1 VNIEQIGVVGGGT
14 AGRGIAWALS
24 AAGVEVV
31 LVEASGRLLEASLDA
46 LRDSL
51 DREIARW
58 AITESE
64 RDAILARISGTT
76 DLEEVSPFSVIIEA
90 VTEEFKTKAMLLQQ
104 LDTICLPEAVFLCN
118 SSTLNVSDLAGVL
131 PKARR
136 DRLAG
141 LHFLHPVNRVP
152 VVELIRGRETSERA
166 VAAARSVAELLDKE
180 VVEVEES
187 PGYVTTRLTLVIIN
201 EAIQAL
207 MEGVATRDSIDRA
220 MKLRFGWTH
229 GPLALADEIGL
240 DSCLRALT
248 NLSKEMGLPQYR
260 PCPLL
265 RRMVNRGL
273 LGEKSGRGF
282 YRYDERG
289 RRVENAEEDLSLPRL
304 ETVLGGEE

>member
-1 VNIEQIGVVGGGT
+1 MNIERLGVVGGGT
-14 AGRGIAWALS
+14 AGRGIAWAI
-24 AAGVEVV
+24 AATGVEVV
-31 LVEASGRLLEASLDA
+31 LVEATARRLDSTMDA

-64 RDAILARISGTT
+64 RDAILARIEGTI
-76 DLEEVSPFSVIIEA
+76 DIEEVSALPAVIEA
-90 VTEEFKTKAMLLQQ
+90 VTEEFKVKALLLQD
-104 LDTICLPEAVFLCN
+104 LDAICRPETIFLCN
-118 SSTLNVSDLAGVL
+118 TSTLSISELAGVI
-131 PKARR
+131 PRIRR

-152 VVELIRGRETSERA
+152 VAELIRGRETSERA
-166 VAAARSVAELLDKE
+166 VETARAIADLLGKE
-180 VVEVEES
+180 IVEVEES

-201 EAIQAL
+201 EAIQTL

-220 MKLRFGWTH
+220 MKLRFGWSH

-240 DSCLRALT
+240 DSCLRALK

-260 PCPLL
+260 PSPLL

-273 LGEKSGRGF
+273 LGEKNGRGF
-282 YRYDERG
+282 YRYDEQG
-289 RRVENAEEDLSLPRL
+289 RRIEDATEDYSLPKL
-304 ETVLGGEE
+304 DSILGGEG